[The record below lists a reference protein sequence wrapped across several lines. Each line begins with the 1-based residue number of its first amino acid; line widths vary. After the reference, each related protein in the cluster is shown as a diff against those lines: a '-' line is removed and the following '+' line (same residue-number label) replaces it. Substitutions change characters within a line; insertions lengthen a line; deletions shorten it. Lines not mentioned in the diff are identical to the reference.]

1 MDSCILLTSFVGLGN
16 RLLGFKFDVSQ
27 VNKNPYIFKTS
38 SIVLCLD
45 CSAPHRRRDILKPW
59 YTLKPQ
65 TVILFKI
72 FSLPVSLPAVIQH
85 DATSSKAIHSSCQIM
100 FQTAAQMEIW
110 WIALHCD
117 TATHHR
123 LALLAVIVV
132 TLFIYFISFFVSF
145 FFPLQLMERIKSQ
158 INEINIVSTV
168 CVHWFSTLPVPFLAA
183 DLIVQSS

>member
-1 MDSCILLTSFVGLGN
+1 M
-16 RLLGFKFDVSQ
+16 FK
-27 VNKNPYIFKTS
+27 VNKNLFFYFKTS
-38 SIVLCLD
+38 SIVFCLD
-45 CSAPHRRRDILKPW
+45 CSVSHRHRGALKLW
-59 YTLKPQ
+59 FSLKPQ

-72 FSLPVSLPAVIQH
+72 FSLPVSLPAIIQH

-117 TATHHR
+117 TDTHHR
-123 LALLAVIVV
+123 LALLAVIAV
-132 TLFIYFISFFVSF
+132 TLFIYLFFGSS

-168 CVHWFSTLPVPFLAA
+168 CDHWFSTLPVPFFAA